1 MKKGEEIKDEI
12 KIIGN
17 RATWLLGILI
27 GTLLALGG
35 FLSQDF
41 GAEKDVLAQLL
52 KIIVGGLFY
61 IYLGATV
68 IYMGPLMKINF
79 RKFDSKTTEVELQE
93 ILKKL
98 TDDFNALVSLFIIPL
113 FVCFALATVFVA
125 IYIISTLS

>member
-1 MKKGEEIKDEI
+1 MKRTEEIKDEI

-41 GAEKDVLAQLL
+41 GAEKDTLTQLL

-79 RKFDSKTTEVELQE
+79 KKFDSNTSEAELQE
-93 ILKKL
+93 ILKQL
-98 TDDFNALVSLFIIPL
+98 TNDFNALVSLFILPL
-113 FVCFALATVFVA
+113 LACFALATVFVA
-125 IYIISTLS
+125 IYIIALL

>member
-1 MKKGEEIKDEI
+1 MKRTEEIKDEI

-41 GAEKDVLAQLL
+41 GAEKDTLTQLL

-68 IYMGPLMKINF
+68 IYMGSLMKINF
-79 RKFDSKTTEVELQE
+79 KKFDSNTSEAELQE
-93 ILKKL
+93 ILKQL
-98 TDDFNALVSLFIIPL
+98 TNDFNALVSLFILPL
-113 FVCFALATVFVA
+113 LACFALATVFVA
-125 IYIISTLS
+125 VYIIALL